1 MYSNII
7 GAALISI
14 AHVVSASGIGS
25 APDIISQLQS
35 QGYEVQLNG
44 QPSDGL
50 SQCTVTDVHR
60 SSPTAYVDL
69 DCLGGA

>member
-14 AHVVSASGIGS
+14 AHVVSSGSGS

-44 QPSDGL
+44 QPNGGL
-50 SQCTVTDVHR
+50 AQCTVTGVHQ
-60 SSPTAYVDL
+60 SMPTAYVDL
-69 DCLGGA
+69 DCTSND